1 MFKVKF
7 WGVRGSIPCPGPTTS
22 KYGGNTSSIQIIT
35 DHDYQIMIDFGTGSR
50 RLASSLFK
58 DPNVQ
63 KPFKIHAFLTHT
75 HWDHIMGFPFFG
87 PLHVPTSV
95 IDIYAPVP
103 MEGSLESIVAGQLT
117 YKYFPVRF
125 EELQSKINYH
135 PLKEGEMELP
145 GGMKISYIYL
155 NHPILCLGYR
165 FEYEGKTFA
174 TCYDHEPF
182 INLFEGDPDNEEE
195 GRMAA
200 DEQNKRVSDFYKGVD
215 VLVHDAQY
223 TSKEYNKFRGWGH
236 STYNYAI
243 NQSVNA
249 GVKKLCLFHHDP
261 ERSDKKLD
269 ILNKHLKEKFAGS
282 DIDVMVAYEGL
293 EIDLN

>member
-1 MFKVKF
+1 
-7 WGVRGSIPCPGPTTS
+7 
-22 KYGGNTSSIQIIT
+22 
-35 DHDYQIMIDFGTGSR
+35 MIDFGTGSR